1 MAGHLVED
9 CGQDLVEDYRQD
21 LVEDYRQ
28 DLWLRIK
35 GC

>member
-1 MAGHLVED
+1 MAGHMVED